1 MSRPILRTRPRE
13 MVNRGGRDRFRCV
26 TASPHPLG
34 PVEAPLELSI
44 RIGYSADPKVH
55 RGEGEPRYSPRCL
68 WPSPEERTWTQ
79 LWKLQAQPPTGR
91 KSLTLNSRQSGSG
104 RVYLSVGRVYYTYGP
119 GRWGAS
125 HVADDGIFLVPQVN
139 ARNTFGWKQVSPD
152 SWTSTMRSGVSG
164 HDRVI
169 VYQMRRI
176 TP

>member
-1 MSRPILRTRPRE
+1 MMRFPIRVLLAGAIAGVTLLPGSARAQISRRSEPTTAFAVSDLAKLRWLEGSWAGTSAGERPIYE
-13 MVNRGGRDRFRCV
+13 
-26 TASPHPLG
+26 
-34 PVEAPLELSI
+34 
-44 RIGYSADPKVH
+44 
-55 RGEGEPRYSPRCL
+55 RYHFANDSTIDITYYGD
-68 WPSPEERTWTQ
+68 STF
-79 LWKLQAQPPTGR
+79 
-91 KSLTLNSRQSGSG
+91 SRQSGSG